1 MKSYY
6 DWIEYNSQRNDDAIR
21 IYNYNLKSKVNYIEK
36 GVHKNARDIYA
47 LSLLLTEKKNAI
59 SNVLD
64 FGSNLIPQSNLLNK
78 INVNRYR
85 FFIYNPHIHKIRKKF
100 KFKYKFVDK
109 IKDLEKYKF
118 DLIYFGSSL
127 QYIQN
132 LKEIGNL
139 KFIRKSKYVLISH
152 TPVVLNNSKTYQE
165 NQTTIKKKIVKNLI
179 QNIHSYGEI
188 LKNLLKN
195 SFSLKFKSINEIKYS
210 GLKKRK
216 KNVYSLNL
224 LFKNKN

>member
-1 MKSYY
+1 MKTYY
-6 DWIEYNSQRNDDAIR
+6 DWIEYNSQRNNDAIR

-36 GVHKNARDIYA
+36 GVHKNNRDVYA
-47 LSLLLTEKKNAI
+47 LSLLLAKKRNVI
-59 SNVLD
+59 SNILD

-78 INVNRYR
+78 IDVSKYM
-85 FFIYNPHIHKIRKKF
+85 FFIYNPYIEKINKKF
-100 KFKYKFVDK
+100 KFKFKFIDK

-132 LKEIGNL
+132 LKEIGDF
-139 KFIRKSKYVLISH
+139 KFVRKSNYILISH
-152 TPVVLNNSKTYQE
+152 TPIVLNNRKTYQE
-165 NQTTIKKKIVKNLI
+165 NQTNAKNLI

-188 LKNLLKN
+188 SKKLLKN
-195 SFSLKFKSINEIKYS
+195 RFNLKFQSINEFKYS

-216 KNVYSLNL
+216 KNVYFLNL
-224 LFKNKN
+224 LFKKKN

>member
-1 MKSYY
+1 
-6 DWIEYNSQRNDDAIR
+6 
-21 IYNYNLKSKVNYIEK
+21 
-36 GVHKNARDIYA
+36 
-47 LSLLLTEKKNAI
+47 
-59 SNVLD
+59 
-64 FGSNLIPQSNLLNK
+64 
-78 INVNRYR
+78 
-85 FFIYNPHIHKIRKKF
+85 
-100 KFKYKFVDK
+100 
-109 IKDLEKYKF
+109 
-118 DLIYFGSSL
+118 L

-139 KFIRKSKYVLISH
+139 KFKRKSKYVLISH